1 MKTNTNLN
9 IYFQNKTFAKESKW
23 TRFSKPPPP
32 FHRDPQHALEEDQK
46 IAPQAQQAQHQNRYS
61 CGNQ

>member
-1 MKTNTNLN
+1 MDQILQSPSFNLPS
-9 IYFQNKTFAKESKW
+9 IGT
-23 TRFSKPPPP
+23 
-32 FHRDPQHALEEDQK
+32 PQHALEEDQK